1 MFRKRT
7 LRMMLALTIAF
18 SAGGG
23 VGVAAASWSST
34 KTATHTVGTA
44 TLAPPTNVSA
54 SGDVSLSWTATTS
67 TWATGTRVFRSGSSG
82 GTYSQIAQIAGLA
95 TTTYS
100 DSPGAGAV
108 YYRLR
113 SYYTGKG
120 ANWESVNTSV
130 VSRATPT
137 FMFKSTTAYTGSS
150 TTCDATAQ
158 AERDMEQGITPAG
171 PEESHTRT
179 GGVGT
184 LNFCSDTFNTGV
196 GAGQTV
202 AAGTTTV
209 NAYFDNTTGSTCQ
222 ITADL
227 SVNGTTSL
235 GSGSVT
241 ISANVNTPTLF
252 TWSFAT
258 TAHTF
263 VAGERLNLYFNWQPV
278 KSCASTDLFYG
289 AAVRPSSVTVPTIS

>member
-7 LRMMLALTIAF
+7 LRMVLALTIAF

-23 VGVAAASWSST
+23 VGVAAASWSSA
-34 KTATHTVGTA
+34 KTASHTVGTA

-54 SGDVSLSWTATTS
+54 SGDVTLGWTATTS
-67 TWATGTRVFRSGSSG
+67 TWATGTRVFRAASSG
-82 GTYSQIAQIAGLA
+82 GTYSQIAEIAGPA

-100 DSPGAGAV
+100 DAPGAGAV

-120 ANWESVNTSV
+120 ANWESVDTSV

-137 FMFKSTTAYTGSS
+137 FMFKSTAAYTGSS
-150 TTCDATAQ
+150 ATCLTAQ
-158 AERDMEQGITPAG
+158 VDRDMEQGITPAG
-171 PEESHTRT
+171 PEETWTRT
-179 GGVGT
+179 GGSGSVT
-184 LNFCSDTFNTGV
+184 FCSDTFNTGV

-209 NAYFDNTTGSTCQ
+209 NAYFDNTSGSPCS
-222 ITADL
+222 IGAVL
-227 SVNGTTSL
+227 MVNGTTLL
-235 GSGSVT
+235 GSGNVT
-241 ISANVNTPTLF
+241 IPAFTNAGTLF
-252 TWSFAT
+252 SWSFAT

-263 VAGERLNLYFNWQPV
+263 VAGERLNFFISWGGT